1 MTNHVAD
8 EAAFDLAL
16 GEGAAAARDHVAV
29 CEACA
34 RRVAEA
40 LEGLELARRSE
51 VPEPSPLYW
60 EALRR
65 GVSQRIA
72 EDGAR
77 ASRFRLLVPLAAAA
91 ALAAV
96 LLAPPAAR
104 REGPVSAPLTAWSP
118 LPAAEEDEG
127 LQVLE
132 GVALA
137 SGDLAEWDEARGLGS
152 VLAGLSDEESRA
164 LAETLRERGQGG
176 ES

>member
-1 MTNHVAD
+1 MSTHVED
-8 EAAFDLAL
+8 EALVDLAL
-16 GEGAAAARDHVAV
+16 GEGAASAREHVAA
-29 CEACA
+29 CSSCA

-40 LEGLELARRSE
+40 REGLELARRGD

-60 EALRR
+60 ESLRR
-65 GVSQRIA
+65 GVRLRIA
-72 EDGAR
+72 EEGAR
-77 ASRFRLLVPLAAAA
+77 TSRLRLLLPLAAAA

-96 LLAPPAAR
+96 LLVPPAAR
-104 REGPVSAPLTAWSP
+104 REGPASPPLTAWSA

-137 SGDLAEWDEARGLGS
+137 SSDLAEWDEARGLAS
-152 VLAGLSDEESRA
+152 VLAGLTEEESRA
-164 LAETLRERGQGG
+164 VAETLRERGQGG

>member
-1 MTNHVAD
+1 MTNHVGD
-8 EAAFDLAL
+8 EAVLDLAL
-16 GEGAAAARDHVAV
+16 GEGAAAARDHVAA

-34 RRVAEA
+34 RRLAEA
-40 LEGLELARRSE
+40 REGLELARRGE

-77 ASRFRLLVPLAAAA
+77 AWRFRLLVPLAAAA

-104 REGPVSAPLTAWSP
+104 REGPASTPLAAWQP
-118 LPAAEEDEG
+118 LPAVEEDEG

-137 SGDLAEWDEARGLGS
+137 SGDLADWDEARGLGP